1 MTYTLMENT
10 KKEIF
15 PSDEIGETEKER
27 FTSLDIL
34 KREEE
39 SFIKIK
45 GPEDV
50 YGLKSRENLIMIV
63 SGDIK
68 DGESGV
74 IWMITYNT
82 QKSIVLKEEEI

>member
-1 MTYTLMENT
+1 MENT

-15 PSDEIGETEKER
+15 PSDEIAETEKER
-27 FTSLDIL
+27 FTSLEIF

-50 YGLKSRENLIMIV
+50 YGLKSGENLIMIV

-74 IWMITYNT
+74 IWIITYNT